1 MPLRPRREYA
11 ADLPR
16 GLPGSSCLPPREF
29 PAHTLDGCA
38 PLPAQIHQVSS
49 RCRIKVPADTGRSG
63 WADSWLRMGGH
74 EVSGPMDM
82 ISPGHA

>member
-11 ADLPR
+11 AVLPR

-49 RCRIKVPADTGRSG
+49 RCRIKGLSHIGSSRTPLRPARRARTI
-63 WADSWLRMGGH
+63 WQY
-74 EVSGPMDM
+74 
-82 ISPGHA
+82 